1 MRTDPLRVAALLTYL
16 LSWLILAI
24 AAIFHA
30 LPARRATTTPTIS
43 PRSLTGTVIQL
54 CALLPIVLTLN
65 DGPLRPHT
73 LESIATLLG
82 APLAVIFFLWAQRS
96 ALKHTDTLV
105 TTGAYRWLRHPIYFA
120 FGLMLI
126 ATGCIVSA
134 GPWLCAAIPIYIA
147 GTEIRVRDEE
157 AELTRRFAEQYA
169 TYRTRTRWRYL
180 PGLR

>member
-1 MRTDPLRVAALLTYL
+1 MRTDPLRVAAFLTYL
-16 LSWLILAI
+16 ISWLILAI

-30 LPARRATTTPTIS
+30 LPARRATITPNIS
-43 PRSLTGTVIQL
+43 PLSLTGTVIQL

-65 DGPLRPHT
+65 EGPLRPHP
-73 LESIATLLG
+73 LESIAALLC

-96 ALKHTDTLV
+96 APEHADTLV
-105 TTGAYRWLRHPIYFA
+105 TTGAYHWLRHPIYLA
-120 FGLMLI
+120 FLFMVI

-147 GTEIRVRDEE
+147 GTEIRIRDEE
-157 AELTRRFAEQYA
+157 AELTRRFAEQHA
-169 TYRTRTRWRYL
+169 IYRSRTRWRYL